1 MSRIITKIKNTIE
14 GLNSRLIL
22 AGETINRS
30 IETMYVQRKNSEEKW
45 TKPQIN
51 VGNRQVLKPTCN
63 GSVERIRDRGG

>member
-30 IETMYVQRKNSEEKW
+30 IETMYVQKEKTVKKSE
-45 TKPQIN
+45 QN
-51 VGNRQVLKPTCN
+51 LR
-63 GSVERIRDRGG
+63 